1 MGIFGKSA
9 TVDPKDQVS
18 NRNRLI
24 VHTFE
29 LTREFVLCCCYG
41 VGQTV
46 DVDHTQR
53 DI

>member
-18 NRNRLI
+18 NRFQTIVQHVVLI
-24 VHTFE
+24 THD
-29 LTREFVLCCCYG
+29 VLFCCWG

-53 DI
+53 DV